1 MPIDKKFNVSERQAR
16 LNMQEA
22 SRRAEDELE
31 LQDMLNDPTK
41 DEKFVRSYRVRGKL
55 YDKFNFSLKTM
66 DIIIY
71 TVSAL
76 IVAALVVG
84 IVIGT

>member
-41 DEKFVRSYRVRGKL
+41 DEKFVRTYRVRGKL

>member
-1 MPIDKKFNVSERQAR
+1 MPIDKKFNASERKAR
-16 LNMQEA
+16 LDMQEA

-41 DEKFVRSYRVRGKL
+41 DEKFVRTYRVRGKL

-76 IVAALVVG
+76 IVAAVIIG
-84 IVIGT
+84 IIIGN

>member
-1 MPIDKKFNVSERQAR
+1 MPIDKKFDVSERKAR

-22 SRRAEDELE
+22 SRKAEEELE
-31 LQDMLNDPTK
+31 FQDMLNDPAK
-41 DEKFVRSYRVRGKL
+41 DEKFVRTYRVRGKL

-66 DIIIY
+66 DIIIF

-76 IVAALVVG
+76 IIAALVIG
-84 IVIGT
+84 IVIGN